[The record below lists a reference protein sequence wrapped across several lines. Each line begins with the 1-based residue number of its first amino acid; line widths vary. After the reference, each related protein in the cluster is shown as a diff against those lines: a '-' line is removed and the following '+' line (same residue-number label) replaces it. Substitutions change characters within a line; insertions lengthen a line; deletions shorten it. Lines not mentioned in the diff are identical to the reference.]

1 MQERGYS
8 YKVVFQVGAI
18 SVVLG
23 VLSVLLALTSCDE
36 TERHRTMAFFFDGVP
51 PLPGQMPAM
60 GSFDANTAS
69 VEGGSATGGWYVH
82 EPLKD
87 CTQCHASRRRASFSR
102 KVQLVAQPPQLCFR
116 CHSEVAHLSGWV
128 HGPVAAGE
136 CLFCHEPHK
145 TRNPF
150 LLTYPVPELCHRC
163 HDPEALALIE
173 NHADRSYANCLRC
186 HAGHEAA
193 NRWLLKPGFLES
205 EAGRPF
211 REEVH
216 RQQYERALED
226 ARNDLAQGRS
236 VSAMLDTAAND
247 IKEGRLWEARAI
259 VEIVAGS
266 DALSAEERQSVAGIL
281 ERIVGLLSTESPSE
295 SARVE
300 LSAALETVQEQM
312 AQRQRTLA
320 ELYYRSIQLYRAG
333 RLAEA
338 RDGFA
343 ELLRNGGLL
352 EPVKQTAQQYLAEI
366 DRTLD
371 QTSERQPS
379 NREP

>member
-1 MQERGYS
+1 M
-8 YKVVFQVGAI
+8 
-18 SVVLG
+18 
-23 VLSVLLALTSCDE
+23 T
-36 TERHRTMAFFFDGVP
+36 FFFDGVP
-51 PLPGQMPAM
+51 PLPGQAPSA
-60 GSFDANTAS
+60 GPFDANVAS
-69 VEGGSATGGWYVH
+69 IEGGSSTGGWYVH

-102 KVQLVAQPPQLCFR
+102 EVQLIAEAPQLCYR
-116 CHSEVAHLSGWV
+116 CHSEYAHLSGWV

-145 TRNPF
+145 TRTPF
-150 LLTYPVPELCHRC
+150 LLTNPVPELCHRC

-173 NHADRSYANCLRC
+173 NHADPSYANCLRC
-186 HAGHEAA
+186 HAGHAA
-193 NRWLLKPGFLES
+193 ATRWLLKPAFLES

-216 RQQYERALED
+216 RQQYERAVEE
-226 ARNDLAQGRS
+226 ARDDLAQGQS
-236 VSAMLDTAAND
+236 LSAMLDMAATD
-247 IKEGRLWEARAI
+247 IREGRLWEARAI
-259 VEIVAGS
+259 LEIVAGS
-266 DALSAEERQSVAGIL
+266 NALSAEERETIAGIL
-281 ERIVGLLSTESPSE
+281 QRVVELLPIDLPPEGT
-295 SARVE
+295 RVE
-300 LSAALETVQEQM
+300 VSSALGAVREQM
-312 AQRQRTLA
+312 AQRQRALA

-352 EPVKQTAQQYLAEI
+352 EPVRQTAEQYLVEI
-366 DRTLD
+366 DQALDRTPD
-371 QTSERQPS
+371 QQSL